1 MDKNK
6 NLNTISLNKMDH
18 RPKDKMEH
26 YKTSRR
32 KHRRKVYVP
41 LDLVITLG
49 TTSKTCPMKEIRVK
63 LDFTEVRNFC
73 PAKDTIP

>member
-6 NLNTISLNKMDH
+6 NLNTIPLNKMDH
-18 RPKDKMEH
+18 RPKDKMEY

-41 LDLVITLG
+41 LDLVITL
-49 TTSKTCPMKEIRVK
+49 
-63 LDFTEVRNFC
+63 
-73 PAKDTIP
+73 

>member
-6 NLNTISLNKMDH
+6 NLNTIPLNKMDH
-18 RPKDKMEH
+18 RPNDKMEH

-41 LDLVITLG
+41 LDLVITL
-49 TTSKTCPMKEIRVK
+49 
-63 LDFTEVRNFC
+63 
-73 PAKDTIP
+73 